1 MKLRKDNQL
10 ALHSLLILA
19 SVARRSSV
27 RNLVLENLIVNN
39 DGNEMDE
46 QYLGHNTPHVAYLR

>member
-1 MKLRKDNQL
+1 MVMN
-10 ALHSLLILA
+10 
-19 SVARRSSV
+19 RRVMVS
-27 RNLVLENLIVNN
+27 RDFEMENLIVNN